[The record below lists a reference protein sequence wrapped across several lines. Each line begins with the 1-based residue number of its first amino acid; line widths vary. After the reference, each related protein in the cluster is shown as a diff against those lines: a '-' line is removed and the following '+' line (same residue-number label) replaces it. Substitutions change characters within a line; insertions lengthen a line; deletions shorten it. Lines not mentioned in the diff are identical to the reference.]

1 MAKSFAEII
10 GGDKPVLVD
19 FWAEWCGPCKMMAP
33 VLSEVKKDL
42 GDQLTIIKI
51 DVDKNQAAA
60 SAYNVASIP
69 TMILFRQGR
78 VLWRQSGAMPAAQL
92 KQILRTNMGS

>member
-51 DVDKNQAAA
+51 DVDKNQAIAA
-60 SAYNVASIP
+60 LYKVQTVP
-69 TMILFRQGR
+69 TFRIFRKGE
-78 VLWRQSGAMPAAQL
+78 VVWRNAGGVNKPTLMQ
-92 KQILRTNMGS
+92 QIRKFV